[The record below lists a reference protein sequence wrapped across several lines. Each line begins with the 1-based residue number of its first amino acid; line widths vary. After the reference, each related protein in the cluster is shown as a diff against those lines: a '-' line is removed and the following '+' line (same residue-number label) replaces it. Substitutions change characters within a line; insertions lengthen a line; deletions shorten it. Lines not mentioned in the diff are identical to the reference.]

1 MTAPEPWLDAPLDLP
16 PRQRRS
22 QDPHLLA
29 RDQRHTDTEFG
40 FGAGLVAP
48 HLNGWPPSEDG
59 VYMPR
64 CPRVD
69 PPPRGIGQPQQ
80 HRRPRG
86 EARGYPGDQVAG

>member
-1 MTAPEPWLDAPLDLP
+1 MTAPEPWREVAPEAP
-16 PRQRRS
+16 ARS
-22 QDPHLLA
+22 HRAQDPFVLA
-29 RDQRHTDTEFG
+29 REQHHTDTELG

-48 HLNGWPPSEDG
+48 HLNGRPPSEQG

-69 PPPRGIGQPQQ
+69 PPRSGVGRPTQ

-86 EARGYPGDQVAG
+86 EARGYPGDPVAW